1 VNDIILFATQQS
13 LIQKV
18 TIVPTNIDI
27 LW

>member
-13 LIQKV
+13 LTQEV

-27 LW
+27 L

>member
-13 LIQKV
+13 LIQEV
-18 TIVPTNIDI
+18 SIVPTNIDI